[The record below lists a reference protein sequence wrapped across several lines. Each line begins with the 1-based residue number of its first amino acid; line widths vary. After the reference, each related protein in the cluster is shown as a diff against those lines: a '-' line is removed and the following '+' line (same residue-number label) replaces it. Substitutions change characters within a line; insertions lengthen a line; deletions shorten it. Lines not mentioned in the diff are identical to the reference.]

1 MKMNKK
7 TMMKRIVSLTMLLLA
22 VALAFSG
29 CGKKAA
35 KPTLTLPATIDSA
48 EGGNLSSSDLKAVGE
63 MLISVYDDTDFD
75 VRDWLIAAQR
85 GYDMTAEGFDDK
97 TVDPTALGT
106 ADPVSTALNVLN
118 QANDKASDKNKIE
131 KSIYAVYNEDGTVN
145 LDESLNEADLN
156 QLVNNFKTTVDT
168 TAKGGLWDKI
178 LCGIG
183 ACLNWMTRN
192 LGFGSYIVG
201 ICIFAIVV
209 EILLL
214 PFAIKQQKN
223 TIRQA
228 KLRPKEMAIRNKYK
242 GRNDQVT
249 QQKVAQEIQEL
260 YQRENYSPA
269 SGCLQLLLQFPILI
283 ALYNIVI
290 DPLHYVL
297 GQGAGVSAAMKTYY
311 TAARAAGGLGQTLSG
326 STNSTI
332 ALLSDKSLNFN
343 GIADFAYFNNSGE
356 VWDSLQGVLDKIPD
370 FNIFGINFGN
380 TPGLNGDYILL
391 LVPVLTFVVYFF
403 SMRISRKFMYQ
414 PTQAEGNDRQ
424 VACSNTMMDVSMPLM
439 STFFAFAVP
448 AIIGV
453 YWMFRSVLGTLKQFI
468 MSRVMP
474 LPQFTEEEYKAAAR
488 EMAGKAPKKVE
499 KSERAGTVRSL
510 HHIDDEDYEDTRER
524 AQKRAEAVA
533 AKEKAEQAEK
543 VKKTPFSAPEM
554 KPDREEEKKLEAQKE
569 EKTETVDSDDD
580 AQN

>member
-1 MKMNKK
+1 MNKK

-22 VALAFSG
+22 VMLVFSG
-29 CGKKAA
+29 CAKKTA
-35 KPTLTLPATIDSA
+35 KATLTLPEAVDA
-48 EGGNLSSSDLKAVGE
+48 ADGGNLSSSE
-63 MLISVYDDTDFD
+63 MRKMAEMVKSVYDDTSFD
-75 VRDWLIAAQR
+75 VRDWLIAASR
-85 GYDMTAEGFDDK
+85 GYDMLPTNDPSNPQDVAENN
-97 TVDPTALGT
+97 VDLGDGNSVEI
-106 ADPVSTALNVLN
+106 A
-118 QANDKASDKNKIE
+118 QKILG
-131 KSIYAVYNEDGTVN
+131 IA
-145 LDESLNEADLN
+145 NEAAGSSKNGAPVDN
-156 QLVNNFKTTVDT
+156 ALVQSVNAADVEKLVELFQTEVNTE
-168 TAKGGLWDKI
+168 AKNGLWDKI
-178 LCGIG
+178 LCAIG
-183 ACLNWMTRN
+183 VCLGWITRN

-201 ICIFAIVV
+201 ICIFAILV
-209 EILLL
+209 EILML

-242 GRNDQVT
+242 GRTDQVT

-297 GQGAGVSAAMKTYY
+297 GQGAGISAAMKSYY
-311 TAARAAGGLGQTLSG
+311 TAARAAGGLGQAFSG

-332 ALLSDKSLNFN
+332 VLLSEGGVERFQ
-343 GIADFAYFNNSGE
+343 GISNFAYFTNGADVATSLESVKNS
-356 VWDSLQGVLDKIPD
+356 IPN

-380 TPGLNGDYILL
+380 TPGLNGNYILL

-414 PTQAEGNDRQ
+414 PTQGEGNDRQ

-448 AIIGV
+448 AIVGV

-474 LPQFTEEEYKAAAR
+474 LPEFSEEEYKAAAR

-524 AQKRAEAVA
+524 AQKRADAIA
-533 AKEKAEQAEK
+533 AKEKAEQEEK
-543 VKKTPFSAPEM
+543 AKKTPFSAPTI
-554 KPDREEEKKLEAQKE
+554 KPDRADE
-569 EKTETVDSDDD
+569 EKTEATEEEPEVADSQED

>member
-1 MKMNKK
+1 MNKK

-22 VALAFSG
+22 VMLVFSG
-29 CGKKAA
+29 CARKTA
-35 KPTLTLPATIDSA
+35 KATIKYEAPGVDTSVNA
-48 EGGNLSSSDLKAVGE
+48 WTTTEIQKVGE
-63 MLISVYDDTDFD
+63 MVESVYDDTAFD
-75 VRDWLIAAQR
+75 VRDMLIAASR
-85 GYDMTAEGFDDK
+85 GYDLLNDGDAADNVT
-97 TVDPTALGT
+97 LGT
-106 ADPVSTALNVLN
+106 KDPVETAKKVLVA
-118 QANDKASDKNKIE
+118 ANEKAKNK
-131 KSIYAVYNEDGTVN
+131 VP
-145 LDESLNEADLN
+145 DEYINKMNEADLT
-156 QLVNNFKTTVDT
+156 QLISAFKTDVTPE
-168 TAKGGLWDKI
+168 AKGGLWDKI
-178 LCGIG
+178 LGAIG
-183 ACLNWMTRN
+183 VCLGWITRN

-201 ICIFAIVV
+201 ICIFAVLV
-209 EILLL
+209 EIVMI

-228 KLRPKEMAIRNKYK
+228 TLRPKEMAIRNKYK
-242 GRNDQVT
+242 GRTDQAT

-297 GQGAGVSAAMKTYY
+297 GQGSGISAAMRSYY

-332 ALLSDKSLNFN
+332 ALVSDGGVGRFE
-343 GIADFAYFNNSGE
+343 GIANFAYFNNGAE
-356 VWDSLQGVLDKIPD
+356 AWNSLSSIDGRIPN

-380 TPGLNGDYILL
+380 TPGLEGNYILL

-414 PTQAEGNDRQ
+414 PTQGEGNDRQ

-448 AIIGV
+448 AIVGV

-468 MSRVMP
+468 MSRLMP

-524 AQKRAEAVA
+524 AQKRADAIA
-533 AKEKAEQAEK
+533 AKAKAEQEEK
-543 VKKTPFSAPEM
+543 AKKTPFSAPTM
-554 KPDREEEKKLEAQKE
+554 KPDRAEEEKSEAPAE
-569 EKTETVDSDDD
+569 EQVDETNSQDD